1 MKIKALP
8 RSERPVEKTITKGA
22 SALSNS
28 ELLAILLGSGTREKS
43 AIGLAEDIISKD
55 ESGISHLAE
64 SSVQEL
70 MSINGV
76 GQSKA
81 ARIVAAVELGKR
93 ISTAPRV
100 KRMGVESSDDIARL
114 FIEDMRY
121 EKREIFKAL
130 LLNPRGEII
139 SIETVSV
146 GELTSTLVHPREV
159 FSQAVK
165 RSAAGIVFVHNH
177 PSGNPEPSEEDIKT
191 TERLAACGKLLGIVV
206 IDHIIIGDGQYCS
219 MQSLGLMDVMT
230 D

>member
-55 ESGISHLAE
+55 KSGISHLAE

-219 MQSLGLMDVMT
+219 MQSLGLMDVVT